1 MVSIYPN
8 PELIKLIIDRRT
20 SDGNQSV
27 KILNYL
33 GQKLYRNS
41 NFKGDAIE
49 VSSLENGIYLL
60 RYSDQDEFSIERFVV
75 QHN

>member
-1 MVSIYPN
+1 M
-8 PELIKLIIDRRT
+8 IIGRRT
-20 SDGNQSV
+20 SDGNLSV
-27 KILNYL
+27 KILNCL
-33 GQKLYRNS
+33 GQKLYHNS